1 MKKIRSGLVGVA
13 IIGSLVGTIPI
24 TAFAEPVPTDAER
37 SACTSDAFRLCV
49 ALIPNQSAVI
59 ALSEVKKVA
68 TESDLPTAFQPN
80 LMLSGY
86 SGRQRGLVVSVLNAH
101 RETRQAESILV
112 YRLD

>member
-37 SACTSDAFRLCV
+37 SACTSDAFTIVRGFN
-49 ALIPNQSAVI
+49 PQSERGDC
-59 ALSEVKKVA
+59 LSEVKKVA

-86 SGRQRGLVVSVLNAH
+86 SGRQKGFVVSVLNAH
-101 RETRQAESILV
+101 RETSASRSLLV